1 MNKGD
6 NITLF
11 YYPLKSYMRLSP
23 QQQYQEQLKQPN
35 YVSDAQQKLAVI
47 ELERL
52 YQALNNPNKQHAK
65 GIYIWGDVGRGKTFL
80 MDMFFNSLE
89 NEKKLRLHFHHF
101 MAKIHKALFQQSGN
115 KNPLKRIADDI
126 AKECRVIC
134 FDEFFVSD
142 IGDAMILGRL
152 FEALF
157 EKGVTLVATSNIPI
171 ENLYENGLQREQFL
185 PTIALLNEYTSELHL
200 NGEQDHRLR
209 HLEFSQTYFLNYDE
223 FENKYYQT
231 IGNSQVLKKDVKILG
246 REIKAESH
254 TNKSA
259 WFTFDSLCNGP
270 RSQLDYIELACKYKN
285 IFLSEVPLLG
295 GQCRS
300 WIKARGTE
308 DGAVATATGERQ
320 LSYATQDDAARR
332 FISLDE
338 LYDQNTNLY
347 ISADVA
353 LDELYG
359 GGALNFEFKRTF
371 SRLTEMQSVEY
382 LEKD

>member
-1 MNKGD
+1 
-6 NITLF
+6 
-11 YYPLKSYMRLSP
+11 MRLSP

-35 YVSDAQQKLAVI
+35 YVIDEQQSLAVTK
-47 ELERL
+47 LDLL
-52 YQALNNPNKQHAK
+52 YQELNNPHIQQPQ

-89 NEKKLRLHFHHF
+89 NEKKSRLHFHHF
-101 MAKIHKALFQQSGN
+101 MAKIHKALFQQSGY
-115 KNPLKRIADDI
+115 KNPLNRIARDI

-157 EKGVTLVATSNIPI
+157 EQGVTLVATSNIPI
-171 ENLYENGLQREQFL
+171 NKLYENGLQREQFL
-185 PTIALLNEYTSELHL
+185 PTIALLNKYTSELHL
-200 NGEQDHRLR
+200 NGKQDHRLR
-209 HLEFSQTYFLNYDE
+209 HLEFSQTYFLNHDD
-223 FENKYYQT
+223 FKNMYYQ
-231 IGNSQVLKKDVKILG
+231 IIDKNEELENIVKILG

-254 TNKSA
+254 SGNTA
-259 WFTFDSLCNGP
+259 WFTFDALCNGP
-270 RSQLDYIELACKYKN
+270 RSQLDYIELASKYKN

-308 DGAVATATGERQ
+308 DGAIATVTGERQ

-332 FISLDE
+332 FISLVDE
-338 LYDQNTNLY
+338 LYDQNSNLY
-347 ISADVA
+347 IAAEVP
-353 LDELYG
+353 LDDLYG
-359 GGALNFEFKRTF
+359 GGALDFEFKRTF

-382 LEKD
+382 LEQK